1 MINKIIKNENGIN
14 LISLAISVIV
24 ILVLTGT
31 TLYNVK
37 DNLGVQ
43 NLKNMQTDIQNLRE
57 KVSSYY
63 IQYGQIP
70 ANTTNEYTNIEQLK
84 QAEIISEEVDIGAF
98 YVIDLSALENVTL
111 TYGLDYEKIGTEDIN
126 TLQDLYIINET
137 SHNIFY
143 AKGIVLDGEKFY
155 TDYTKEDVDK
165 VGVEL
170 RYPNGIDVT
179 EENWSPVYSESAIYK
194 DQNEDIVKIPVV
206 FRVSR
211 KAGETII
218 ADGLVIQNAE
228 TKERYVWIQVPEMVF
243 ATSDSETDYE
253 AIEEDLKTYTKD
265 YELDDYEDSY
275 YEGCGIETEEEY
287 DEFKNN
293 MLSSIYK
300 NKGFW
305 VSQYE
310 IGSNEERTIGTSEET
325 ISLSREGEYPYNYV
339 TVEQAQKIAMSRSN
353 FENYT
358 GSLMFGIQ
366 WDLVLKFIESSEV
379 KQKSQIIEDSSSWGN
394 YKNSA
399 FDITKGKYG
408 TTSWQDVNGTFSKSA
423 TEGIMLS
430 TGITD
435 RNSVLNIYDLAGNM
449 EEWTLENRI
458 NGDNPCVTRGGSYLD
473 GENESY
479 VAKRSDKAINND
491 DSNIGFRI
499 SLY

>member
-1 MINKIIKNENGIN
+1 MINKIIKNQRGIN

-31 TLYNVK
+31 ILYNVK
-37 DNLGVQ
+37 DNLGIQ
-43 NLKNMQTDIQNLRE
+43 NLRNMQSDIQNLRE

-63 IQYGQIP
+63 AQYGKIP
-70 ANTTNEYTNIEQLK
+70 ANETNKYTNIDHLNE
-84 QAEIISEEVDIGAF
+84 AGIISQQVDIGDF
-98 YVIDLSALENVTL
+98 YVIDLSALENLTL
-111 TYGLDYEKIGTEDIN
+111 RYGQDYKKVNIEDIN

-143 AKGIVLDGEKFY
+143 VRGITLDGEKFY
-155 TDYTKEDVDK
+155 TDYTKDDVDK
-165 VGVEL
+165 VEVEL
-170 RYPNGIDVT
+170 KYPDDISATN
-179 EENWSPVYSESAIYK
+179 ENWSPLYNETATYK
-194 DQNEDIVKIPVV
+194 DQNEDRVNIPVG
-206 FRVSR
+206 FQVSR
-211 KAGETII
+211 KTGETII

-228 TKERYVWIQVPEMVF
+228 TKERYVWIQVPEIIFV
-243 ATSDSETDYE
+243 TSDSETDYK

-265 YELDDYEDSY
+265 YRLEDYEDSY
-275 YEGCGIETEEEY
+275 YEGCGIPTEEDY
-287 DEFKNN
+287 NVLKRK

-305 VSQYE
+305 ISQYE
-310 IGSNEERTIGTSEET
+310 IGSNEERTIGTSGET
-325 ISLSREGEYPYNYV
+325 TSLSREGEYPYNYV
-339 TVEQAQKIAMSRSN
+339 TIGQAQAIATSKSN
-353 FENYT
+353 SDNYT

-366 WDLVLKFIESSEV
+366 WDLVLKFIESSNIKE
-379 KQKSQIIEDSSSWGN
+379 KSQITEDSSSWGN

-408 TTSWQDVNGTFSKSA
+408 TTSWQDINGTFSKVS

-435 RNSVLNIYDLAGNM
+435 RNSILNIYDLAGNM
-449 EEWTLENRI
+449 EEWTLEYRI
-458 NGDNPCVTRGGSYLD
+458 NGDNSSVTRGGSYLD

-479 VAKRSDKAINND
+479 VAKRSDKTII
-491 DSNIGFRI
+491 DSDNNIGFRI